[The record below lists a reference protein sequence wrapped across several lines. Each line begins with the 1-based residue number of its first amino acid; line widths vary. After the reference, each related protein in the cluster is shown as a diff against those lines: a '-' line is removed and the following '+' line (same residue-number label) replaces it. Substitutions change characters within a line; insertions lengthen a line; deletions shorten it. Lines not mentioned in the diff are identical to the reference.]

1 MKSAIS
7 IKFKT
12 VYKKFKFIFSK
23 NYFFPKLTLFLALP
37 LVKTQLSVYQKMFL
51 VIGTHLTIA

>member
-7 IKFKT
+7 IKFKQL
-12 VYKKFKFIFSK
+12 KKWLQFFYII
-23 NYFFPKLTLFLALP
+23 FFPKLALFLGLP
-37 LVKTQLSVYQKMFL
+37 LVKTQLL

>member
-12 VYKKFKFIFSK
+12 VLKIVK
-23 NYFFPKLTLFLALP
+23 NYFFPKLVFFLALP
-37 LVKTQLSVYQKMFL
+37 LVKKQLLVYQKMFL